1 MSESLTLPIP
11 NANFIWYCSWA
22 SIISAVVAY
31 SRPNTVHLALI
42 PASVFATSIFYW
54 RNPIRNSWR
63 RKLDITV
70 VLSGLS
76 YQSYHVYTQ
85 YSAPFVRKSYTAL
98 IGMCASCY
106 LLSGYFMKR
115 RQVWR
120 ATYAHASIHI
130 VANLANIV
138 VYKGGQKSQMK
149 SITTS

>member
-1 MSESLTLPIP
+1 MAESQHELTLPIL

-22 SIISAVVAY
+22 SVISTVVAY
-31 SRPNTVHLALI
+31 SRPTTVHLALI
-42 PASVFATSIFYW
+42 PASVFTTSIFYW

-63 RKLDITV
+63 RKLDIVV

-76 YQSYHVYTQ
+76 YQSYYVYKQ
-85 YSAPFVRKSYTAL
+85 YSTPFVRKSYTAL

-106 LLSGYFMKR
+106 LSSNYFMKR
-115 RQVWR
+115 GHVWR

-138 VYKGGQKSQMK
+138 VYKGDKNHK
-149 SITTS
+149 